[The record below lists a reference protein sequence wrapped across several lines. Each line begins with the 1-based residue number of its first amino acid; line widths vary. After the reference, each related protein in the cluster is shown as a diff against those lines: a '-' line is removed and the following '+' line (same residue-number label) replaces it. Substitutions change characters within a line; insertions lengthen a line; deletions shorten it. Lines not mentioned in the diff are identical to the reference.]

1 MGSDDPLLNT
11 AAFLNVFLRLFRP
24 HQAQVCGGA
33 DFSWIDEASFLE
45 RRQVLFDR
53 HEMGGSMTGRR
64 GRIDVIANQNS
75 SSGKQQAVELSI
87 KLRDAAR
94 VAELVHGLERD
105 DEIEAGANFR

>member
-11 AAFLNVFLRLFRP
+11 AASLNVFLRLFRP
-24 HQAQVCGGA
+24 HQAQVGGGA

-75 SSGKQQAVELSI
+75 AAGNEQAV
-87 KLRDAAR
+87 KLRVKLWDTAR
-94 VAELVHGLERD
+94 VTELVHGLQRD
-105 DEIEAGANFR
+105 D